1 MHTHTRRK
9 KEGKDIHIYIY
20 INKDMHFY
28 DNKNKWYIFFLFSF
42 DVNPLLGK
50 LHLIWMI
57 WRLCNFWQNVPRK
70 KNDRYIYIYI
80 KKNGCVVWIGRDR
93 VKIKKNTLYSC
104 ISDCCALILSK
115 ASGCCIHMPP
125 TADVETKEEEDS
137 MLFRWRSEM
146 CTLISKLY
154 LFIWLFARWSN
165 IRCGIKKASTE
176 KRNFVKW
183 QMDKEKK
190 IV

>member
-1 MHTHTRRK
+1 M
-9 KEGKDIHIYIY
+9 I
-20 INKDMHFY
+20 
-28 DNKNKWYIFFLFSF
+28 YIFFVFFRCESST
-42 DVNPLLGK
+42 
-50 LHLIWMI
+50 
-57 WRLCNFWQNVPRK
+57 RK
-70 KNDRYIYIYI
+70 AASYLDDLTFVHFFHKMFQEKKWLIYIYI
-80 KKNGCVVWIGRDR
+80 KKNGCVVWIGQDR
-93 VKIKKNTLYSC
+93 VKIKNTLYSC

-125 TADVETKEEEDS
+125 TADVETKGEEDS

-190 IV
+190 NCLNHILVNFQFKFSVTLDFWIGLLNP